1 MTRAATTTEKLYT
14 EGATSRALCSRCFQV
29 RNLTY
34 IRNGYMLLG
43 MPKPAVSHPASLL
56 PLTPAVFS
64 ILLALAG
71 SEKHGYAIMK
81 EAATPNGGGVS
92 MGPGTLYGSLDRM
105 MGAGLVEETGITD
118 NERRRYYRITNLGTQ
133 VFRAEASRLAEMMT
147 AVRSKVEPRTSGR
160 KPSAQGV
167 RS

>member
-1 MTRAATTTEKLYT
+1 MTN
-14 EGATSRALCSRCFQV
+14 SRTPDPLD
-29 RNLTY
+29 
-34 IRNGYMLLG
+34 
-43 MPKPAVSHPASLL
+43 LL

-81 EAATPNGGGVS
+81 EAGLPEGGGVS

-105 MGAGLVEETGITD
+105 LRSGLVEETGFTD
-118 NERRRYYRITNLGTQ
+118 NERRRYYRITRFGGA
-133 VFRAEASRLAEMMT
+133 VFSAEAARLARMMS
-147 AVRSKVEPRTSGR
+147 AVRRKAMPVTGR
-160 KPSAQGV
+160 RPAPEGA